1 MSIYQ
6 GAVIMML
13 SIICFNEPLFNI
25 VTITFTSLIC
35 IELLNVFSEVSRP
48 CKAMVI
54 TCSLSVL
61 VYAISSYFC
70 REYLALSEFS
80 LSFVFSIGITV
91 AVAWLP
97 LYLIKVSMFYYHP
110 TEDQKIMMQT
120 GATGDE
126 GCFGYFTKCFRKL
139 KFWQREKA
147 VDVGAM
153 KELMDMDD
161 MSVA

>member
-48 CKAMVI
+48 SKAMII

-61 VYAISSYFC
+61 VYAFSAYFF
-70 REYLALSEFS
+70 REYLALSDFDV
-80 LSFVFSIGITV
+80 SFIFNIAVTV

-97 LYLIKVSMFYYHP
+97 LYVLKVYMFYYHP
-110 TEDQKIMMQT
+110 TED
-120 GATGDE
+120 
-126 GCFGYFTKCFRKL
+126 
-139 KFWQREKA
+139 
-147 VDVGAM
+147 
-153 KELMDMDD
+153 
-161 MSVA
+161 